1 MKKIIVLLISLLFL
15 IVIIF
20 SIKSQEGF
28 NKNEDV
34 VAMVGSTPITR
45 KMLYRELI
53 FYQTIDPNFKI
64 TKKSMTK
71 VLNNMI
77 NKYILIEEAKREK
90 IDTSPEFLDKMRNYW
105 EETLIQLLYKR
116 VNKSFLIVVSEDEI
130 KDFYRIKSLR
140 IEAYVSTFFTKSDA
154 EKNLEHFPDKNS
166 IHYYDINSTNLP
178 LKLKLI
184 VAGLR
189 SESGPK
195 IIEVGDK
202 FYLVKVINISKKEIP
217 PYEKIRDM
225 LKSELKELKREEKF
239 EEWLIRLKKNIKVKI
254 YYNNLR

>member
-1 MKKIIVLLISLLFL
+1 MKKFILLLLFL
-15 IVIIF
+15 ILLMVVIF
-20 SIKSQEGF
+20 YIKSQKKVVE
-28 NKNEDV
+28 NKNV
-34 VAMVGSTPITR
+34 VAMVGNTPIT
-45 KMLYRELI
+45 KEMLDRELI

-64 TKKSMTK
+64 TKKSMVK

-116 VNKSFLIVVSEDEI
+116 VNKNFLIVVSEDEI

-178 LKLKLI
+178 LKLKLA
-184 VAGLR
+184 VAGLK
-189 SESGPK
+189 SEVEPK

-217 PYEKIRDM
+217 PYEKIRNM
-225 LKSELKELKREEKF
+225 LKSELKEIKREEKF
-239 EEWLIRLKKNIKVKI
+239 EEWLKKLKENIKVKI